1 MNWTE
6 SLVCKNFIG
15 SVAPNFYPFHSGLED
30 AQLLQIVL
38 IKRETIHDKAI
49 AKFSISCAWISCLPW
64 KVAAEPCLPHLDSTM
79 PVNVKLQRELS
90 QVPVTALEFSHPSS
104 GKQLVLAG
112 QDNEIEVFDTEA
124 RQSLYSPGKLLI
136 WGAKLIAIVSTDG
149 LDTGRVPSVVA
160 TATAPDWIYYG
171 AFSPYDRS
179 RACLVTA
186 HNEAVLIRHE
196 EKEGRIILEEVIAP
210 ARPGLYSA
218 TLTWLAADC
227 VLVAAGTV
235 FGEILVWKAW
245 AGAGAGRESPH
256 ELLYVL
262 TGHEG
267 SIFGVDISPFYTI
280 IGGRQ
285 VRFLATSSDDRT
297 IRIWDI
303 SEQTDAIEQTNT
315 HFSKARE
322 TGFGSDEAHPTHGS
336 RPPVAMA
343 MGHLSRIWGV
353 KFPAAT
359 EPGTLGTKNTLD
371 IYSFGEDATT
381 QCWKM
386 EFHAKNVTEI
396 QADKGILTGSLTL
409 KGVFPLHEGKHLW
422 SRAVSSS
429 GNKQLIVTGGADSRI
444 SLIEAHTTESEA
456 MSSQNSASPTTPSV
470 LITVDIPKPSD
481 KTPQQPKKKRQEVI
495 GQYDFISKEKLV
507 AATSYG
513 RLLLGTTRE
522 ANLDWKE
529 IHVEEALLQDV
540 ERTYVLKQ
548 AAHGIAVLGATSG
561 SVLIYHLAT
570 DRLFRVA
577 SLPGK
582 IVGITCLSTNIQREA
597 SGAKSLD
604 ILVHLFGTSNPTWLT
619 LCATTGE
626 LLNQIEVSGLNPKF
640 VTASAAI
647 IGQFLVIGS
656 RHGWMSVLAPV
667 ENGYQSVCDIAT
679 RSTDAICSIVALPG
693 FQDSQNHISFLTTGR
708 DVITPFGP
716 MIEGAWFTDDPKPEL
731 ILYGFRSKC
740 FVVWNETRREE
751 RASVDCGGAHRSFS
765 FFLPGRSD
773 RDPFFFTFTKTS
785 TLYLYYQRRPLYA
798 ALKIGIHG
806 REVRAMTSAHGLT
819 ITGAEDT
826 TIRIWE
832 RPEYGTDGAKQM
844 KCLALIKAHMA
855 GIQKLAWSPS
865 NSATDSGQ
873 VDGYLFSS
881 AGSTEFFLG
890 VTCEG
895 IFDET
900 DIDKD
905 LRIMD
910 FSVQPRRDGSII
922 ITMAFSNSFLSTY
935 LFDRLDGFKG
945 LVEAS
950 ENDIAVLTASTDG
963 HIATWKIRHVEDQH
977 TKQWVLNNVT
987 KVHQNSIKCLALVP
1001 ASAGQF
1007 YVVTGGD
1014 DNSLGLSLLS
1024 RDIYQ
1029 AVFRHVCRRAHAA
1042 AINGMAVERVGESLV
1057 VFTASNDQR
1066 LKAWTMSKDG
1076 RICLQADMYS
1086 GVADPG
1092 DIEILPGRNLTIAL
1106 GGVGLELWKTSL
1118 PG

>member
-1 MNWTE
+1 
-6 SLVCKNFIG
+6 
-15 SVAPNFYPFHSGLED
+15 
-30 AQLLQIVL
+30 
-38 IKRETIHDKAI
+38 
-49 AKFSISCAWISCLPW
+49 
-64 KVAAEPCLPHLDSTM
+64 M
-79 PVNVKLQRELS
+79 PVDVKLQRVLS
-90 QVPVTALEFSHPSS
+90 QVPITALEFSDLPS

-124 RQSLYSPGKLLI
+124 RQLICKFRIFDEQTVHGLSILPTAGDSPGKLLI

-160 TATAPDWIYYG
+160 TATAPDWIYSG

-186 HNEAVLIRHE
+186 HNEAVLIRYE
-196 EKEGRIILEEVIAP
+196 EKEGQIILEEVIAP

-218 TLTWLAADC
+218 SLTWLAADC

-245 AGAGAGRESPH
+245 TGVGRERLH

-267 SIFGVDISPFYTI
+267 SIFGVDISPSYTI

-285 VRFLATSSDDRT
+285 VRLLATSSDDRT

-303 SEQTDAIEQTNT
+303 SEKTDAIEQTNS
-315 HFSKARE
+315 HFSTARE
-322 TGFGSDEAHPTHGS
+322 TGFGGDEANPTLGS
-336 RPPVAMA
+336 RPPVALA

-353 KFPAAT
+353 KFSAAT
-359 EPGTLGTKNTLD
+359 EPGILGTKNTLD

-386 EFHAKNVTEI
+386 EFHAENVTEI
-396 QADKGILTGSLTL
+396 QEEKNILTGTLTL
-409 KGVFPLHEGKHLW
+409 RGIYPLHEGKHLW

-429 GNKQLIVTGGADSRI
+429 GNKQVIATGGADSRI
-444 SLIEAHTTESEA
+444 SLIEAHMTESEA
-456 MSSQNSASPTTPSV
+456 TSLPNFENASTPSV
-470 LITVDIPKPSD
+470 LVTVDIPKPSD
-481 KTPQQPKKKRQEVI
+481 ETPQPKKKRQEII
-495 GQYDFISKEKLV
+495 GQYDFISDRELV
-507 AATSYG
+507 AATSHG
-513 RLLLGTTRE
+513 RLLLGTARAATLE
-522 ANLDWKE
+522 WKE
-529 IHVEEALLQDV
+529 IQVEEVLHQDV

-561 SVLIYHLAT
+561 SVLIYHLVT

-604 ILVHLFGTSNPTWLT
+604 ILVHLYGASNPTWLK
-619 LCATTGE
+619 LSATTGD
-626 LLNQIEVSGLNPKF
+626 LLGQVEVSGLDPKF
-640 VTASAAI
+640 VTASAST
-647 IGQFLVIGS
+647 IGQFLMIGS

-667 ENGYQSVCDIAT
+667 GNGYQSVCDIPP
-679 RSTDAICSIVALPG
+679 RSPDAICAIVALPRS
-693 FQDSQNHISFLTTGR
+693 QDSQDRVSFLTTGR
-708 DVITPFGP
+708 DGKFRIYEIVHTESVTNLELLHESSPPFGP
-716 MIEGAWFTDDPKPEL
+716 MIEGAWFTDGPQPEL

-765 FFLPGRSD
+765 FLPGRSD

-785 TLYLYYQRRPLYA
+785 TLFLYYQRRPMYA
-798 ALKIGIHG
+798 ALKTGIHG
-806 REVRAMTSAHGLT
+806 REVRTMTSAYGLT
-819 ITGAEDT
+819 ATGAEDT

-832 RPEYGTDGAKQM
+832 HPEYGTDDAKQM
-844 KCLALIKAHMA
+844 KCLTLIKAHQG
-855 GIQKLAWSPS
+855 GIQRLAWSPL

-873 VDGYLFSS
+873 VDSHLFSS
-881 AGSTEFFLG
+881 AGSTEFFVWRIRSLRGGYSQLG

-900 DIDKD
+900 DVDKD

-910 FSVQPRRDGSII
+910 FSVQPRQDGIFI

-935 LFDRLDGFKG
+935 VFDKLDGFKVLARG
-945 LVEAS
+945 AYTGACLTQVQPLTSLEGIIEAS
-950 ENDIAVLTASTDG
+950 ENEMAVLTASTDG
-963 HIATWKIRHVEDQH
+963 HIVTWKIRQVENQQ

-1001 ASAGQF
+1001 ASEGQF

-1014 DNSLGLSLLS
+1014 DNSLGVSMLS

-1029 AVFRHVCRRAHAA
+1029 PVFRHVCRRAHAA
-1042 AINGMAVERVGESLV
+1042 AINGLAVKRVGESLV

-1066 LKAWTMSKDG
+1066 LKAWTVSKDG

-1092 DIEILPGRNLTIAL
+1092 DIEILPGQNQSVAL

>member
-1 MNWTE
+1 
-6 SLVCKNFIG
+6 
-15 SVAPNFYPFHSGLED
+15 
-30 AQLLQIVL
+30 
-38 IKRETIHDKAI
+38 
-49 AKFSISCAWISCLPW
+49 
-64 KVAAEPCLPHLDSTM
+64 M

-90 QVPVTALEFSHPSS
+90 QVPVTALELSHASA

-124 RQSLYSPGKLLI
+124 RQSLCKFRIFDEQIVHGLSILPAEGDSPAELLI

-196 EKEGRIILEEVIAP
+196 EKEGRIVLEEVIAP

-218 TLTWLAADC
+218 SLTWLAADC

-245 AGAGAGRESPH
+245 AGAGRESPN

-267 SIFGVDISPFYTI
+267 SIFGVDISPLYTI

-303 SEQTDAIEQTNT
+303 SEQTDAIEHTNT
-315 HFSKARE
+315 HFSTARE

-359 EPGTLGTKNTLD
+359 EPGILDTKNTLD

-386 EFHAKNVTEI
+386 EFHAKNVTET
-396 QADKGILTGSLTL
+396 QADKSILAGTLTL

-456 MSSQNSASPTTPSV
+456 MSLQNSASPTTPSV
-470 LITVDIPKPSD
+470 LVTVDIPKPSEE
-481 KTPQQPKKKRQEVI
+481 TPQQLKKKRQEVI
-495 GQYDFISKEKLV
+495 GQYDFISKEELV
-507 AATSYG
+507 AATSHG

-561 SVLIYHLAT
+561 SVLIYHLAL

-597 SGAKSLD
+597 NGAKSLD
-604 ILVHLFGTSNPTWLT
+604 ILVHLFGASNPTWLT

-626 LLNQIEVSGLNPKF
+626 LLDQVEVSGLNPKF

-667 ENGYQSVCDIAT
+667 DNGYQSVCDIAT

-693 FQDSQNHISFLTTGR
+693 SQDSQNRTSFLTTGR
-708 DVITPFGP
+708 DGKFRIYEIVHSESVTNFELLHESSPPFGP
-716 MIEGAWFTDDPKPEL
+716 MIEGAWFTDDPQPEL

-765 FFLPGRSD
+765 FLPGRSD

-785 TLYLYYQRRPLYA
+785 TLYLYYQRRPTYA
-798 ALKIGIHG
+798 ALKMGIHG
-806 REVRAMTSAHGLT
+806 REVRAMTSAHDL
-819 ITGAEDT
+819 IVTGAEDT

-873 VDGYLFSS
+873 MDGYLFSS
-881 AGSTEFFLG
+881 AGSTEFFVWRIRSLRGGYSQLG

-910 FSVQPRRDGSII
+910 FSVQPRQDGSII

-935 LFDRLDGFKG
+935 LFDRSDGFKVLAKG
-945 LVEAS
+945 AYTGACLTQIQPLTSLEGIVEAS
-950 ENDIAVLTASTDG
+950 ENEMAVLTASTDG
-963 HIATWKIRHVEDQH
+963 HIATWKIRHVEDKH

-1029 AVFRHVCRRAHAA
+1029 PVFRHVCRRAHAA

-1092 DIEILPGRNLTIAL
+1092 DIEILPGRNLTLAL
-1106 GGVGLELWKTSL
+1106 GGVGLELWQTSL